1 MLVIAYSRNSF
12 WENEMKKI
20 NNYFNY
26 ELCQKIF
33 NLKQNES
40 DTIFDTINQFMEIF
54 HKIYFEK
61 TKRHIYLI
69 SKEIKFT
76 KEVDPSYYLS
86 LKYAISSIQDLI
98 IDLPLIYDGDSIM
111 INGNNYN
118 PILQMIDKP
127 LIIKK
132 KNNSAVLMTN
142 LGNIYSTA
150 ITNENLI
157 RIFLSSNKKFMPPAI
172 VWFLGFI
179 GVEEF
184 QNMTGAKLVI
194 KEADYSMPLCE
205 YFDQQKLFFD
215 TTNLTE
221 EYDTEK
227 FRWLVNQN
235 PFLCN
240 EIKKFD
246 MAPKLAGF
254 VAKDL
259 LSNKGWE
266 AFMAAYDGTRTLTK
280 IFIHQRLMTMIDIF
294 SAKFMKHTD
303 VVKEMLRAFSK
314 DVEPLDLKDLTM
326 KRFRCYEMFLLT
338 FMKHIY
344 NIGMNCMY
352 NKITSVSK
360 EKRLRIYDN
369 ALNNNLTSYD
379 GVRNNSI
386 MRLSEKTRLSQTGD
400 NGYTSDMFVGAARD
414 LHESQYGTICPI
426 NTPDREKCGV
436 TLYLAPSNISKFEDM
451 YYWPSP
457 NDNDDL
463 RLPLKNAK
471 EFEEFMKQEE
481 ARLAQEREDKKKSE
495 EDNMEKI
502 IAKLAE
508 EELEGATNESNDQI

>member
-1 MLVIAYSRNSF
+1 
-12 WENEMKKI
+12 MKRI
-20 NNYFNY
+20 NDYFNY
-26 ELCQKIF
+26 ELCQKMF
-33 NLKQNES
+33 DLKQKES
-40 DTIFDTINQFMEIF
+40 DTIFDVINQFMEIF
-54 HKIYFEK
+54 HKIYYDK

-142 LGNIYSTA
+142 LGNIYSTQIA
-150 ITNENLI
+150 NDHLI
-157 RIFLSSNKKFMPPAI
+157 RIFLSCNKKFMPPAI

-179 GVEEF
+179 GVKEFEER
-184 QNMTGAKLVI
+184 TGAKLVI
-194 KEADYSMPLCE
+194 KETDYLMPLSE
-205 YFDQQKLFFD
+205 FFDQEKLFFD

-221 EYDTEK
+221 EYNTDK
-227 FRWLVNQN
+227 FKWLLNQT
-235 PFLCN
+235 PYLSA
-240 EIKKFD
+240 EIKKFE
-246 MAPKLAGF
+246 MGPKLAGY

-259 LSNKGWE
+259 LSVKGWE
-266 AFMAAYDGTRTLTK
+266 AFMAAYDGMRTLTK
-280 IFIHQRLMTMIDIF
+280 ISIHQKLMTMIDVF
-294 SAKFMKHTD
+294 STKFMKHND
-303 VVKEMLRAFSK
+303 VVEEMLRAFSK
-314 DVEPLDLKDLTM
+314 EIEPLDLKDLTM

-436 TLYLAPSNISKFEDM
+436 TLYLAPSNISNFEKM
-451 YYWPSP
+451 YYWPDSK
-457 NDNDDL
+457 DNIDS
-463 RLPLKNAK
+463 RMPLKNVK
-471 EFEEFMKQEE
+471 EYEAFMKTEE
-481 ARLAQEREDKKKSE
+481 ARLAIEREDKKKSE
-495 EDNMEKI
+495 DANLEKI
-502 IAKLAE
+502 IGKLAE
-508 EELEGATNESNDQI
+508 EELQGVIADESQDQI